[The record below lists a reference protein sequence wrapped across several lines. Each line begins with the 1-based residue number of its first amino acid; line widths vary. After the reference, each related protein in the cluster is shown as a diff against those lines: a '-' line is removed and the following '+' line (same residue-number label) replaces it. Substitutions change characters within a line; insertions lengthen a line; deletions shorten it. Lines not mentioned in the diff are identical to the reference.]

1 MVDIAMICPVTPFE
15 ATDGH
20 RMAMASDVQAIL
32 DNKLSLG
39 VVTFLYK
46 QQAPSTVT
54 ACESRYFRVSAGSFA
69 TRFFRG
75 LMSKVPPSSERLYTR
90 ESIAGVEKAISE
102 WRPKI
107 VVINDVSM
115 AGYIPLIRDVA
126 PATKIV
132 IRTHNVMHD
141 VRREQL
147 ARTKFPASI
156 AVSFDTE
163 RYCRFERESL
173 AQADAVWS
181 ITQADADRLTTLYK
195 TRGDVLS
202 VSIPLERYRRIA
214 TNEGDPHHFVHVGT
228 LDFRRWNDLQSF
240 LSTGWPKILEADPD
254 AAITFAGALYGK
266 AIETRGVRYAGTV
279 GDDTTVYRQGRL
291 ALNIQKSTGGIKL
304 KTLTSLA
311 AGRTLVST
319 AHGVEGV
326 PIISGQHYWD
336 MEVFLKN
343 SLKDV
348 LDDSEG
354 LKKVAENGR
363 AWVEAHHSREVMA
376 TQLNQLVAAV

>member
-1 MVDIAMICPVTPFE
+1 MIDIAMICPVTPFE

-32 DNKLSLG
+32 DNKFSLG

-46 QQAPSTVT
+46 QQTPTTVT
-54 ACESRYFRVSAGSFA
+54 ACESRYFRVSTGSFA

-75 LMSKVPPSSERLYTR
+75 LLSRLPPSSERLYTR
-90 ESIAGVEKAISE
+90 ESIAGVKKAIGE
-102 WRPKI
+102 WQPKI

-115 AGYIPLIRDVA
+115 AGYIPLIRDLA
-126 PATKIV
+126 PATRIV

-141 VRREQL
+141 VRHEQL
-147 ARTKFPASI
+147 ERTEFPASI
-156 AVSFDTE
+156 AVRFDTE
-163 RYCRFERESL
+163 RYCKFERESL
-173 AQADAVWS
+173 SQADAVWA
-181 ITQADADRLTTLYK
+181 ITRADAERLSTLYN

-240 LSTGWPKILEADPD
+240 LSTGWPRILAADPD

-266 AIETRGVRYAGTV
+266 AIETRGVHYAGTV

-311 AGRTLVST
+311 AGRTLIST

-326 PIISGQHYWD
+326 PITSGQHYWD
-336 MEVFLKN
+336 METFLKHR
-343 SLKDV
+343 LKDV
-348 LDDSEG
+348 FDDSVG
-354 LKKVAENGR
+354 LQKVAENGR
-363 AWVEAHHSREVMA
+363 AWVEENHSREVMA
-376 TQLNQLVAAV
+376 KQLSRLIEAM

>member
-15 ATDGH
+15 TTDGH
-20 RMAMASDVQAIL
+20 SMAMASDVQAVL

-39 VVTFLYK
+39 VVTFFYK
-46 QQAPSTVT
+46 QQTPSTVT
-54 ACESRYFRVSAGSFA
+54 ACESRYFRVSGGSFA

-75 LMSKVPPSSERLYTR
+75 LLSRVPPSSERLYTK
-90 ESIAGVEKAISE
+90 ESIAGVNKAIRE
-102 WRPKI
+102 WKPKI

-115 AGYIPLIRDVA
+115 AGYIPLIRDA
-126 PATKIV
+126 SPSTKIV

-147 ARTKFPASI
+147 ARTKFPSSM
-156 AVSFDTE
+156 AVRFDTE
-163 RYCRFERESL
+163 RYCSFERDSL
-173 AQADAVWS
+173 AKADAVWA
-181 ITQADADRLTTLYK
+181 ITQADADRLTTLYN

-214 TNEGDPHHFVHVGT
+214 TSEGDPHHFVHVGT
-228 LDFRRWNDLQSF
+228 LDFRRWTDLQSF
-240 LSTGWPKILEADPD
+240 LNTSWPRILEVDPD

-266 AIETRGVRYAGTV
+266 AIETRGVHYAGTV

-311 AGRTLVST
+311 AGRTLIST
-319 AHGVEGV
+319 ARGVEGL
-326 PIISGQHYWD
+326 PITSGQHYWD
-336 MEVFLKN
+336 MDVFLKDR
-343 SLKDV
+343 LKDIF
-348 LDDSEG
+348 DDTAS
-354 LKKVAENGR
+354 LQRVAENGR
-363 AWVEAHHSREVMA
+363 AWVEANHSPEVMA
-376 TQLNQLVAAV
+376 RQLSRLVAAV